1 MIMSLDNIQLPDT
14 ILQGLYSK
22 CLYNLETD
30 KSVSNDIQL
39 GSIGYLGNNQKKIA
53 VLVSSTAAIYLP
65 DEELNFLLGI
75 LTACKLSM
83 ADIALI
89 NLAKNPNLAYA
100 DVTEQLKCEKLFLFG
115 LDADALALPLQFPHY
130 QVQHFNN
137 QVYLSSV
144 ALHELQA
151 DKEEKLKL
159 WNCLKKIFALG

>member
-1 MIMSLDNIQLPDT
+1 MIYKRT
-14 ILQGLYSK
+14 ILPSWELIK
-22 CLYNLETD
+22 
-30 KSVSNDIQL
+30 
-39 GSIGYLGNNQKKIA
+39 KKIA
-53 VLVSSTAAIYLP
+53 VLVNSTAAIYLP

-89 NLAKNPNLAYA
+89 NLAKNPGLDYTA
-100 DVTEQLKCEKLFLFG
+100 VTGQLRAEKIFLFG

-130 QVQHFNN
+130 QVQQFNN

-144 ALHELQA
+144 SLNELQA
-151 DKEEKLKL
+151 NKEEKMKL